1 MGSHVTDHAEQGR
14 FELDVDGQTVFA
26 RYVRQGS
33 TLVIPYVEAPPALR
47 GTEAASR
54 LMAGV
59 MEIARAEGLTV
70 RPLCSYASAWMWR
83 HMEYRDL
90 LDDEHG

>member
-33 TLVIPYVEAPPALR
+33 TLVIPYVEAH
-47 GTEAASR
+47 
-54 LMAGV
+54 
-59 MEIARAEGLTV
+59 
-70 RPLCSYASAWMWR
+70 PLCAAREQPVGSWQ
-83 HMEYRDL
+83 
-90 LDDEHG
+90 G

>member
-1 MGSHVTDHAEQGR
+1 MGGRITDHPERGR

-26 RYVRQGS
+26 RYARQGS

-47 GTEAASR
+47 GTGAASR

-70 RPLCSYASAWMWR
+70 RPLCSYASAWIQR
-83 HMEYRDL
+83 HREYHDPPCCSV
-90 LDDEHG
+90 